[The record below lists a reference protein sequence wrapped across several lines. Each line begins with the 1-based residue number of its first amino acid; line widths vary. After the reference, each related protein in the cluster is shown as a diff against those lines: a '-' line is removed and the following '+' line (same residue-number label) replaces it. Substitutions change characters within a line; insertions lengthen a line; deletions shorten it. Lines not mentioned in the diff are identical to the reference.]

1 MSSASDRLSCP
12 PAHSPPIRPLALFLV
27 ATCLAASVASA
38 STDTTRVV
46 MLGTGTPNPD
56 PDRSGPSV
64 AVIAGGRAYLVDC
77 GPGVVRRA
85 AAAAKRYGIAALEA
99 QRSEERRVGEEWRS
113 RMRGGHA

>member
-1 MSSASDRLSCP
+1 M
-12 PAHSPPIRPLALFLV
+12 RPLTLFL
-27 ATCLAASVASA
+27 AAISLAASVACA

-85 AAAAKRYGIAALEA
+85 AAAAARHGIAALRAE
-99 QRSEERRVGEEWRS
+99 SLGIVFVTHLHSDHTLGLPDLMLTPWVLERRN
-113 RMRGGHA
+113 